1 MAWKDDDLLKYGAIT
16 AGSVSKWHEI
26 QRNTLLD
33 FYINYRNDFEAI
45 KSDIDVMAGYSW
57 QRMSY
62 LGHSNRYV
70 NTIGFQPMQIV
81 DGVYQLNENPTSENL
96 IGTAVNNN
104 RTTRWSGPNQLI
116 SFFGRVN
123 YIFDDTY
130 LLTFTLRDD
139 ATSRFSKDNR
149 WGLFPS
155 LALGWKAINMP
166 FMEGVRGWWNDL
178 KLRLGWGVTGQQDIG
193 SLFPYL
199 ATYTLSTD
207 NGFQYPSYIN
217 PGQWIDPL
225 YPNPYDVNIKWEETT
240 TWNIGLDLAFL
251 NNRFT
256 LAADW
261 YLRETKDLLANT
273 PTPSLNTSNYLLR
286 NIGSLRNTGIELT
299 ATGRPVVTKDFT
311 WTTGLN
317 IAHNKNKITK
327 LTGNAETSQLP
338 ARDIPTGTGGSIQY
352 HIVGEPAFSY
362 LVYEQV
368 YDNDGKPLE
377 GQYVDQNGDGVI
389 DDKDKIIYHSPEPK
403 WTFSWNNSF
412 NYKNWDFSIV
422 LRANLGNYV
431 YNAPRYD
438 RTLISNANGAYQ
450 VCNLLRDEF
459 YFTTTGAGDKL
470 LPLSNH
476 WVENASFIRCDNIS
490 VGYTFDNLLKNKL
503 NLRLFGVVQNP
514 FVITKYKGL
523 DPEVF
528 DGIDNNVYPRPVTF
542 TLGLVANF

>member
-1 MAWKDDDLLKYGAIT
+1 MAWKDDDLLKYGAIA